1 MAKAVSEITL
11 GVDVSKETLVICDW
25 ESGELTELANE
36 AEQIGRWLR
45 CLGAG
50 PVRLAVEPTSSYHL
64 ALVEAAQRRGCTVY
78 LVNPRQ
84 LAHYRQA
91 VNARNKTDPA
101 DAWLLARYLAHEGEQ
116 LRPFEPAS
124 GKARE
129 LWALLHRRAV
139 VVQSRNQLTQ
149 SFREVRFSTRA
160 LMSEIHR
167 LLRRLDER
175 LLALVRS
182 LGWEADYR
190 CALSIPGIGPLNAVA
205 LVATFR
211 RGAFAS
217 ADAFV
222 AYLGLDVRLRE
233 SGTYKGRRKLT
244 KRGPS
249 ELRRLLYCA
258 ARPARSYAPFAD
270 YHQRQLDKGLPK
282 IAANCILARKLARI
296 AFALIARQQTFQK
309 QEIAYSQGP

>member
-11 GVDVSKETLVICDW
+11 GVDVSKETLVVCNW
-25 ESGELTELANE
+25 ESGELIELANAPE
-36 AEQIGRWLR
+36 NIQGWLQG
-45 CLGAG
+45 LTG
-50 PVRLAVEPTSSYHL
+50 PVRLAIEPTSSYHL
-64 ALVEAAQRRGCTVY
+64 ALVEAAQQRGYTVY
-78 LVNPRQ
+78 LINPRQ
-84 LAHYRQA
+84 LAHYREA

-101 DAWLLARYLAHEGEQ
+101 DAWLLARYLAHEVEQ

-129 LWALLHRRAV
+129 LWTLLNRRAV
-139 VVQSRNQLTQ
+139 VVQSRNQLSQ
-149 SFREVRFSTRA
+149 SFREVGFSTRA
-160 LMSEIHR
+160 LMSEIR
-167 LLRRLDER
+167 RILRRLDER
-175 LLALVRS
+175 LLALVRT
-182 LGWEADYR
+182 LGWENDYR

-205 LVATFR
+205 LVATFH

-217 ADAFV
+217 ADAFI
-222 AYLGLDVRLRE
+222 AYLGLDVRIRE
-233 SGTYKGRRKLT
+233 SGLYKGRRKLT

-258 ARPARSYAPFAD
+258 AAQPARTYPPFAD

-296 AFALIARQQTFQK
+296 AFALITRQKTFQK
-309 QEIAYSQGP
+309 QEIACRQTP

>member
-1 MAKAVSEITL
+1 VAKEVTEITL
-11 GVDVSKETLVICDW
+11 GVDISKDTLVICDW
-25 ESGELTELANE
+25 DSGELTELANKADE
-36 AEQIGRWLR
+36 IASWLDS
-45 CLGAG
+45 LTG
-50 PVRLAVEPTSSYHL
+50 PVRLAVEPTSNYHL
-64 ALVEAAQRRGCTVY
+64 KMIDAAQRRGCTVY

-129 LWALLHRRAV
+129 LWALLSRRAV

-149 SFREVRFSTRA
+149 SFRESGFSTQR
-160 LMSEIHR
+160 LMSEIKHVV
-167 LLRRLDER
+167 RRLDER
-175 LLALVRS
+175 LLVLIKA
-182 LGWEADYR
+182 LGWEGDYR
-190 CALSIPGIGPLNAVA
+190 RALSIPGIGPLNAVA
-205 LVATFR
+205 LVATFH

-222 AYLGLDVRLRE
+222 AYLGLDVRIRE
-233 SGTYKGRRKLT
+233 SGSYKGKRKLT
-244 KRGPS
+244 KRGPA

-258 ARPARSYAPFAD
+258 ARPARTYEPFAD
-270 YHQRQLDKGLPK
+270 YHQNQLDKGLSK

-296 AFALIARQQTFQK
+296 AFTLITRQQTFQK
-309 QEIAYSQGP
+309 KEIAYSQAP

>member
-1 MAKAVSEITL
+1 MAKEVTEITL
-11 GVDVSKETLVICDW
+11 GVDVSKDTLVIYDW
-25 ESGELTELANE
+25 DSGELIELANDPLSI
-36 AEQIGRWLR
+36 QGWLKG
-45 CLGAG
+45 LSA
-50 PVRLAVEPTSSYHL
+50 PIRLAVESTSNYHL
-64 ALVEAAQRRGCTVY
+64 KMIDAAHRHGCTVY

-84 LAHYRQA
+84 LAHYREA

-101 DAWLLARYLAHEGEQ
+101 DAWLLARYLAHEGGQ

-129 LWALLHRRAV
+129 LWALLNRRAV

-149 SFREVRFSTRA
+149 SFRESGFSTQR
-160 LMSEIHR
+160 LMSEIKR
-167 LLRRLDER
+167 VVKRIDER
-175 LLALVRS
+175 LLALVRA
-182 LGWEADYR
+182 LGWEGDYR
-190 CALSIPGIGPLNAVA
+190 HCLSIPGIGPLNAVA
-205 LVATFR
+205 LVAAFH

-233 SGTYKGRRKLT
+233 SGTYKGKRKLT
-244 KRGPS
+244 KRGPA

-258 ARPARSYAPFAD
+258 AKPARTYQPFAD

-296 AFALIARQQTFQK
+296 AFTLIARQQTFQK
-309 QEIAYSQGP
+309 QEIAYSQAP

>member
-36 AEQIGRWLR
+36 AEEIGRWLER
-45 CLGAG
+45 LAG

-64 ALVEAAQRRGCTVY
+64 AIVEAAQRRGCAVY

-84 LAHYRQA
+84 LAHYREA

-124 GKARE
+124 GQARE

-139 VVQSRNQLTQ
+139 VVQSRHQLTQ

-160 LMSEIHR
+160 LMSEIRR

-190 CALSIPGIGPLNAVA
+190 RALSIPGIGPLNAVA
-205 LVATFR
+205 LVAVFH

-233 SGTYKGRRKLT
+233 SGTYKGKRKLT

-258 ARPARSYAPFAD
+258 ARPARSHAPFAD

-296 AFALIARQQTFQK
+296 AFTLIARQQIFQK
-309 QEIAYSQGP
+309 QEIAYSQAP